1 LRPQSKFSFSVCEL
15 NPAMNHQYLRRPRSN
30 WLREAH
36 LSLRMPLFS
45 LTNILVLFI
54 VLALYNIVFVECFAV
69 SCVNS
74 PLFVKW
80 IPRQKRNSN
89 NAGSSLSMYNMP
101 TRFSFRRCRIQASS
115 WNMEITPQASET
127 MFATVGG
134 GCFWCTEAVFLRAK
148 GVIRVRSGY
157 AGGKTKN
164 PSYRQVVSGKTGHA
178 EVVRIEYD
186 PTMISLRDIFDLHL
200 LSHDPTQKDRQGAD
214 IGSQYR
220 SIIFYETEEERNVAL
235 EAIQQAQNKF
245 NSQKL
250 FGIFPRRAE
259 IMTEVKK
266 LDEFFEAETYHQDYY
281 NKNPNQ
287 PYSIINIVPK
297 LQSFEVR
304 QALGRLESR
313 DGM

>member
-1 LRPQSKFSFSVCEL
+1 
-15 NPAMNHQYLRRPRSN
+15 MNHQYLRRPRSN